1 MSLHKKAALKQ
12 SLKKQGYGRMLSV
25 NTNYGAMTA
34 LQNLSLASSE
44 KQQIQSRINTGLK
57 VGSVTDN
64 GAIWAIAKGIT
75 SDVVDTSVNISQLD
89 QTKSVLDVTLSALD
103 SISDLMIEMKEKA
116 LALTDE
122 SMTYE
127 QMLAFS
133 EDYNALFDQAQTI
146 SRNASFNDLNLL
158 DGSTLTLTPTSLSAI
173 DGFDLADM
181 LENGVTRTG
190 DFDGVVNSNHS
201 ATVTGNFSGVVN
213 GSFTGTTYG
222 DMSGVVNGDYNG
234 DIYGDF
240 TGSVNGNINGTIYGS
255 NNGSVNGSVTGSVH
269 NGSVDPPQEVTIEVA
284 DEVPASYLGRT
295 YGGIEGYEEDPFSFD
310 PKSDLTY
317 HFTGMVAAIE
327 NTISGLGNYASKL
340 GTMSKAVD
348 TQSQFLQVKQDTL
361 IANRGNLV
369 DADMAKESA
378 RLNAI
383 QTKEQ
388 LAVQALGIAN
398 QAPNILV
405 RLFG

>member
-1 MSLHKKAALKQ
+1 
-12 SLKKQGYGRMLSV
+12 MLSV

-34 LQNLSLASSE
+34 LQNLSLASNE

-75 SDVVDTSVNISQLD
+75 SDVVDTSVNITQLD

-122 SMTYE
+122 SMTFD
-127 QMLAFS
+127 QLMAFQ
-133 EDYNALFDQAQTI
+133 EDYTALFDQAQTI
-146 SRNASFNDLNLL
+146 ARNATFNDLNLL

-173 DGFDLADM
+173 DGFDLADI
-181 LENGVTRTG
+181 LQNGITRTGDVSGIFGGYGGTVTGNFSGIVNGNLDAVVYGDASGVINGDINGDIYG
-190 DFDGVVNSNHS
+190 DFDGVVN
-201 ATVTGNFSGVVN
+201 GNI
-213 GSFTGTTYG
+213 
-222 DMSGVVNGDYNG
+222 NG
-234 DIYGDF
+234 DIYGTF
-240 TGSVNGNINGTIYGS
+240 SGVLNGAFNGSQF
-255 NNGSVNGSVTGSVH
+255 NGSV
-269 NGSVDPPQEVTIEVA
+269 PAPQEITIEAA
-284 DEVPASYLGRT
+284 DEVPAAYMGRT
-295 YGGIEGYEEDPFSFD
+295 YSGVEGYVDDPMFPMISKD
-310 PKSDLTY
+310 ELLWHYSSMAGK
-317 HFTGMVAAIE
+317 IE
-327 NTISGLGNYASKL
+327 NTISGLANYASKL

-348 TQSQFLQVKQDTL
+348 TQTQFLQVKQDTL
-361 IANRGNLV
+361 LANRGNLV

-388 LAVQALGIAN
+388 LGVQALSIAN
-398 QAPNILV
+398 QAPSIML